1 MDMTTNLTIAPDP
14 AADVAVLDILDPTF
28 RLDNPA
34 AVAAREAHWYART
47 PLGVAVLRYTE
58 VAELARDPRLRQQ
71 GVQVLAMQGVT
82 EGVLVDW
89 FSRGMLAV
97 EDDAHTRL
105 RKLVNRAFTP
115 RRMEA
120 LRPAMR
126 ELADR
131 LVDGFAGAGQVDIMA
146 GFADRYPIRVISRL
160 FGLPDEDAE
169 QLAGWADALG
179 LMFAFPIA
187 PHLPAIEQAL
197 VGFSEYADRLIAAR
211 RRTPGEDLISALVA
225 AEADDDRLDAE
236 ELRTMVMGLIFAG
249 HDTTR
254 CQLGLAVAT
263 FLDHPD
269 QWALLGE
276 CPEHAATA
284 VEEVFRVAPAVPA
297 IYRTVREEL
306 HYRDLHLPAGAFV
319 LLAIALANTDP
330 RAYGPD
336 ARFDITA
343 TRPPQLVFGGGPH
356 YCLGTHLA
364 RLELR
369 EALPVLARR
378 LRGITAAGPATWRP
392 PLGITGPDRLPVAFA
407 ART

>member
-1 MDMTTNLTIAPDP
+1 MTTQPLTEDATSGVDVAFLDIMDP
-14 AADVAVLDILDPTF
+14 AF
-28 RLDNPA
+28 RLDSPA

-47 PLGVAVLRYTE
+47 PLGAAVLRYAE
-58 VAELARDPRLRQQ
+58 VAELAGDRRLSQQ
-71 GVQVLAMQGVT
+71 GLHVLAMQGVT
-82 EGVLVDW
+82 DGPLVDW
-89 FSRGMLAV
+89 FSRGILAV
-97 EDDAHTRL
+97 EGDAHTRL

-115 RRMEA
+115 RRMDA

-126 ELADR
+126 EITTR
-131 LVDGFAGAGQVDIMA
+131 LVDGFADAGQVEFMA
-146 GFADRYPIRVISRL
+146 GFADRYPIRVVCRL
-160 FGLPDEDAE
+160 FGLPDADAE

-179 LMFAFPIA
+179 LIFAFPIA

-197 VGFSEYADRLIAAR
+197 AGFLDYADALIAAR
-211 RRTPGEDLISALVA
+211 RRDPGDDLISALVA
-225 AEADDDRLDAE
+225 AEADGDRLDVE
-236 ELRTMVMGLIFAG
+236 ELRTMVTGLIFAG

-276 CPEHAATA
+276 HPEHAATA
-284 VEEVFRVAPAVPA
+284 VEEVFRIAPTAPAM
-297 IYRTVREEL
+297 YRIVREDL
-306 HYRDLHLPAGAFV
+306 HHRDLHLPAGAFL
-319 LLAIALANTDP
+319 LLAVALAHTDP
-330 RAYGPD
+330 RTYGPD

-369 EALPVLARR
+369 EALPILARR
-378 LRGITAAGPATWRP
+378 LRGITAAGAATWRP
-392 PLGITGPDRLPVAFA
+392 HLGITGPHRLPIAFA
-407 ART
+407 ARP